1 MSYVQFLQGSR
12 LKAQSPKPKA
22 EHMEIIKTS
31 IEGLLIIK
39 PDVFKDERGYFFES
53 YNKERFAKEGLMMNF
68 VQDNESKSSKG
79 VLRGLHFQKPP
90 YAQGKLVR
98 VVKGSVMDVAVDL
111 RKDSPTYGRW
121 ESGILSEDNKEMFW
135 IPEGF
140 AHGFLT
146 LEDNTIFNYKCTNV
160 YNKESEGSILWN
172 DPDINIEWNIENPIL
187 SEKDKLSPLFK
198 DFETPFI

>member
-1 MSYVQFLQGSR
+1 MR
-12 LKAQSPKPKA
+12 LSLKFKAKN
-22 EHMEIIKTS
+22 MELVKTS
-31 IEGLLIIK
+31 IDGLLIIR

-53 YNKERFAKEGLMMNF
+53 YNKERFAKAGLNMDF
-68 VQDNESKSSKG
+68 VQDNESKSDKG

-98 VVKGSVMDVAVDL
+98 VIKGSVMDVAVDL
-111 RKDSPTYGRW
+111 RKDSPTYGKW
-121 ESGILSEDNKEMFW
+121 ESVVLTEENKLQLW

-140 AHGFLT
+140 AHGFVA

-172 DPDINIEWNIENPIL
+172 DPDININWNIDNPIL
-187 SEKDKLSPLFK
+187 SEKDKISPLFK
-198 DFETPFI
+198 NFESPFI